1 MTTNIGTGEPP
12 EQAMLRFRAIR
23 QLIDQEMTKLAA
35 TTFRYRNYEFPPR
48 GLKGRLETSFGDMLV
63 KFHAAS
69 ELTAETGKAL
79 HDAYELLTLNIK
91 KAEWSFQ
98 HDADPEG
105 PDMPWGERTVTN
117 DFESPYIV
125 KSFVAYATPTTYGV
139 VGFDKYGDNVWGLER
154 TNHPDETGRRSDW
167 KTKLPEVP
175 VGTPGAKTAEEMI
188 EFANDNALEL
198 INEWKLPEER
208 LTLVSEVVDKKPT
221 NPIART
227 EGAAIVAAAA
237 VRI

>member
-1 MTTNIGTGEPP
+1 MTTNVGTGETP

-23 QLIDQEMTKLAA
+23 QHIDQDMTKLAS
-35 TTFRYRNYEFPPR
+35 TTFRYRSYEFPPK
-48 GLKGRLETSFGDMLV
+48 GLKDRLETSFGDMLV

-79 HDAYELLTLNIK
+79 DDAYELLVLNIK

-125 KSFVAYATPTTYGV
+125 KSFVAFVTPTTYGV
-139 VGFDKYGDNVWGLER
+139 VGFDKYGDSTWVYER
-154 TNHPDETGRRSDW
+154 TNHPDETGSRSDW
-167 KTKLPEVP
+167 KTKLPAVP
-175 VGTPGAKTAEEMI
+175 VGTPGAKTIEEMI
-188 EFANDNALEL
+188 EFANGNALEL

-208 LTLVSEVVDKKPT
+208 LTPASEVINEKP
-221 NPIART
+221 NRPIART
-227 EGAAIVAAAA
+227 EAATAVAAA
-237 VRI
+237 VPRI